1 MRDERKKGNKKQ
13 VTEDKLELFFL
24 HHQQHQKK
32 LNEMIET
39 S

>member
-13 VTEDKLELFFL
+13 VTEDKLELSFL

-32 LNEMIET
+32 LDEMIET